1 MSSSYKP
8 APEARQGPE
17 VHPFPYAEVAAQ
29 VVSPHQ
35 ATPAEGLGE
44 AVPGSSEILAD
55 REAAARETGRKEGEA
70 QGRVAGE
77 LHLAEVRASVDA
89 ALAGF
94 SRDRAQYYQQVETE
108 VVQLA
113 LAIARKVLHREAQL
127 DPLLL
132 AGMVRITLEKMENA
146 TQVVVRVNPRQGSEC
161 RSYFAQHMESGKLLE
176 VVEDPAVETDHC
188 VLQTAL
194 GTTEIGVEVQ
204 LKEIEQGLFDLLA
217 KRPVSV

>member
-1 MSSSYKP
+1 MSSSYKA
-8 APEARQGPE
+8 APETGQDPE

-29 VVSPHQ
+29 VVRSHQ
-35 ATPAEGLGE
+35 ATPMEGLGE
-44 AVPGSSEILAD
+44 AVPGSSEILAAWEAGA
-55 REAAARETGRKEGEA
+55 REAGRKEGEA
-70 QGRVAGE
+70 QGRAAGE

-94 SRDRAQYYQQVETE
+94 ARDRVQYYQQVETE

-113 LAIARKVLHREAQL
+113 LAIARKILHREAQV

-146 TQVVVRVNPRQGSEC
+146 TKVVVRVNPRQVSEC
-161 RSYFAQHMESGKLLE
+161 RSYFAQHMESGKVPE

-194 GTTEIGVEVQ
+194 GTTEVGLEGQ